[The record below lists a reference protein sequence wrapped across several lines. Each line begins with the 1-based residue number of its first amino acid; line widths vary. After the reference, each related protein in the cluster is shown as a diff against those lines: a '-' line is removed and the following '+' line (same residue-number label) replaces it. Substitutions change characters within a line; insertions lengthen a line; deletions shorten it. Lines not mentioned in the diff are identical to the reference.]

1 MMRTPVKAGVFCL
14 SALLSSSLLAD
25 TVNFT
30 GNAQQ
35 YTISATGTYSIT
47 VAGGQGA
54 GASGYLG
61 GLGALIG
68 GDYSLTLGTVLDVY
82 VAGTGQAGSSTG
94 GGAGGTFIV
103 FDSTKSLLAAAGGG
117 GGAGYHANGQAGQTT
132 TAGGNAPG
140 SAATGGQ
147 SGSGGSGGEA
157 GGGAGFSGNGG
168 NGSHGDGGNDYANGF
183 IGGGGLVLN
192 NGGYGGGGA
201 GGLASGG
208 GGGGYSGGG
217 ASPGD
222 GGGGGGSYLDP
233 LFTNTSLTPGANT
246 GNGYVTID
254 FISPL
259 SGTAPEPAS
268 LALLALGLLAIPA
281 ARRLRQ

>member
-1 MMRTPVKAGVFCL
+1 MRTRVKGGVFCL

-25 TVNFT
+25 TLNFT

-35 YTISATGTYSIT
+35 YTISATGIYSIT
-47 VAGGQGA
+47 LAGAQGA

-68 GDYSLTLGTVLDVY
+68 GDYSLTVGTVLDVY
-82 VAGTGQAGSSTG
+82 VAGAGDAGSNTG
-94 GGAGGTFIV
+94 GGAGGTFLV
-103 FDSTKSLLAAAGGG
+103 FDTTKSLLAAAGGG

-140 SAATGGQ
+140 SATTGGKN
-147 SGSGGSGGEA
+147 GSGGSGGEA

-168 NGSHGDGGNDYANGF
+168 DGSHADGGDDYANGF
-183 IGGGGLVLN
+183 GGGIAPALSD
-192 NGGYGGGGA
+192 GGYGGGGG

-233 LFTNTSLTPGANT
+233 LFTNTSLTTGANT

-259 SGTAPEPAS
+259 SAPAPEPTS
-268 LALLALGLLAIPA
+268 IALLALGLLAIPA
-281 ARRLRQ
+281 ARRLRY